1 MCSISEYLFSYEGFF
16 WILFIICAVQS
27 IYISGLSSRILV
39 MQNVFHE
46 LKKQFIANSGE
57 QDD

>member
-46 LKKQFIANSGE
+46 LKKQFIAHSGE

>member
-16 WILFIICAVQS
+16 WILFLVCAIQS
-27 IYISGLSSRILV
+27 IYIKGLSSRILV

-46 LKKQFIANSGE
+46 LKKELTGRHGE
-57 QDD
+57 DND